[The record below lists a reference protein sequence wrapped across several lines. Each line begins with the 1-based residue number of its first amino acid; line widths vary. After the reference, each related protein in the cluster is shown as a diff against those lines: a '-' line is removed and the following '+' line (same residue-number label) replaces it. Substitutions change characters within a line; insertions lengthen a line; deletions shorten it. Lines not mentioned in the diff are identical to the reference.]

1 MAKYIIS
8 ESQYNRLKEQ
18 LDDNDNFI
26 EGDPNEETL
35 LITDF
40 LLRYDIVDPSNINVF
55 DDSIEIYGFENVEL
69 PYFNNNMI
77 KLNVYPSKGDIWINV
92 ETSDNEDEEDIEM
105 KSQVFEY
112 IKHLSEKYSIFH
124 WALDGEPI

>member
-77 KLNVYPSKGDIWINV
+77 KLNVYPSQGDIWINV
-92 ETSDNEDEEDIEM
+92 ETSDNEDEEDMEM

-112 IKHLSEKYSIFH
+112 IKHLAEKYSIFH
-124 WALDGEPI
+124 WSLDGEPI

>member
-8 ESQYNRLKEQ
+8 ESQYTRLKEQ

-77 KLNVYPSKGDIWINV
+77 KLNVYPSQGDIWINV
-92 ETSDNEDEEDIEM
+92 ESSDNEDEEDMEM

-112 IKHLSEKYSIFH
+112 IKHLAEKYSIFH

>member
-8 ESQYNRLKEQ
+8 ESQYTRLKEQ
-18 LDDNDNFI
+18 LDDKDNFI
-26 EGDPNEETL
+26 EVDPNEETL

-77 KLNVYPSKGDIWINV
+77 KLNVYPSQGDIWINV
-92 ETSDNEDEEDIEM
+92 ETSDNEDEEDMEM

-112 IKHLSEKYSIFH
+112 IKHLAEKYSIFH

>member
-8 ESQYNRLKEQ
+8 ESQYTRLKEQ

-77 KLNVYPSKGDIWINV
+77 KLNVYPSQGDIWINV
-92 ETSDNEDEEDIEM
+92 ESSDNEDEEDIEM

-112 IKHLSEKYSIFH
+112 IKHLAEKYSIFH

>member
-26 EGDPNEETL
+26 EGNPNEETL

>member
-1 MAKYIIS
+1 MTKYIIS
-8 ESQYNRLKEQ
+8 ESQYTRLKEQ

-77 KLNVYPSKGDIWINV
+77 KLNVYPSQGDIWINV
-92 ETSDNEDEEDIEM
+92 ETSDNEDEEDMEM

-112 IKHLSEKYSIFH
+112 IKHLAEKYSIFH

>member
-1 MAKYIIS
+1 
-8 ESQYNRLKEQ
+8 
-18 LDDNDNFI
+18 
-26 EGDPNEETL
+26 
-35 LITDF
+35 
-40 LLRYDIVDPSNINVF
+40 VF

-77 KLNVYPSKGDIWINV
+77 KLNVYPSQGDIWINV
-92 ETSDNEDEEDIEM
+92 ESSDNEDEEDIEM

-112 IKHLSEKYSIFH
+112 IKHLAEKYSIFH

>member
-8 ESQYNRLKEQ
+8 ESQYTRLKEQ

-77 KLNVYPSKGDIWINV
+77 KLNVYPSQGDIWINV
-92 ETSDNEDEEDIEM
+92 ETSDNEDEEDMEM

-112 IKHLSEKYSIFH
+112 IKHLAEKYSIFH

>member
-77 KLNVYPSKGDIWINV
+77 KLNVYPSQGDIWINV
-92 ETSDNEDEEDIEM
+92 ETSDNEDEEDMEM

-112 IKHLSEKYSIFH
+112 IKHLAEKYSIFH